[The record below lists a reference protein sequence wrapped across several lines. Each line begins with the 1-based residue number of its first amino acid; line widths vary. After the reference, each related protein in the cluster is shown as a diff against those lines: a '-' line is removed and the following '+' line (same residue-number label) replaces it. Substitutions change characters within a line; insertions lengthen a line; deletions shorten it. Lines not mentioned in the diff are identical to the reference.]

1 MLEIEAKIKID
12 SGDSTADIEKRLKS
26 AGAVFLGTQKQND
39 SYYNAPHRD
48 FAVTDEAL
56 RIRVTEDKTEL
67 TYKGAK
73 IRDGSGKT
81 DAKAR
86 EEFNIGIESAQ
97 TMESILLKLG
107 FTKSSAVF
115 KTRKEYSFAGT
126 TVALDEVT
134 GLGSFVE
141 IEVIGEDKD
150 SALRIIAD
158 VKNRLEIKGEHITLS
173 YLEMILKKEGLLN

>member
-12 SGDSTADIEKRLKS
+12 STSEVEKRLKD

-56 RIRVTEDKTEL
+56 RIRVTDDKTEL

-73 IRDGSGKT
+73 IRDSGAKT

-86 EEFNIGIESAQ
+86 EEFNIGIESAE
-97 TMESILLKLG
+97 TMESILLRLG
-107 FTKSSAVF
+107 FRKSSAVF
-115 KTRKEYSFAGT
+115 KTRSEYSFAGT
-126 TVALDEVT
+126 TVALDEVA

-141 IEVIGEDKD
+141 IEVIGDDRE
-150 SALRIIAD
+150 SALQTIAD
-158 VKNRLEIKGEHITLS
+158 VKKRLEITGEHIQVS

>member
-97 TMESILLKLG
+97 TMESVLLKLG

-126 TVALDEVT
+126 TVALDEVA

-141 IEVIGEDKD
+141 IEVIGDDRE
-150 SALRIIAD
+150 SALQTIAD
-158 VKNRLEIKGEHITLS
+158 VKNILEIKGEHITLS